1 MQQVYIYY
9 FPSKIHVLYKL
20 IHVFLLGNPGGG
32 VIPPDLPNKSPEGG
46 ISNEDGVWKPIGN
59 RPNIHWFFHNFREVF
74 NWKIL
79 PKLI

>member
-20 IHVFLLGNPGGG
+20 IHVFLLGNPGMLLFPQ
-32 VIPPDLPNKSPEGG
+32 ISQTKSHEGG
-46 ISNEDGVWKPIGN
+46 ISNEDGVWKPVGN

-74 NWKIL
+74 SLEN
-79 PKLI
+79 PP